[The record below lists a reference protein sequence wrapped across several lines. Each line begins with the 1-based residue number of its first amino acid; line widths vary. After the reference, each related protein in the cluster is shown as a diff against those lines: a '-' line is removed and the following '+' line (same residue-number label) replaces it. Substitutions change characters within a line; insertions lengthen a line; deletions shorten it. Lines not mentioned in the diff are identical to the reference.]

1 MAIGA
6 NWRRPHTVAS
16 DPGTE
21 WVKNAE
27 VAIDAPPDAEID
39 PAPEARW
46 PSDAARCGVY
56 GAVTPTVVELP
67 DGGYRMY
74 YTQILPRPG
83 FPQGANDYDNATTR
97 ILSAISEDGVAWTPE
112 AGVRLSA
119 RQGGA
124 GEFRVVAPEIVPLQ
138 DGSGRLRMYF
148 ECCPGSQP
156 VASGIRSAI
165 SEDGLAWTVEPGDR
179 LSGNGGSY
187 NAPRV
192 LFLDEGTCRL
202 YCSDRAEGI
211 VSAVSDDGGFTF
223 RLESGRRIVRE
234 LSYEAQSAF
243 APEVLLIDGGGF
255 RMYYA
260 GYSKSTRA
268 YILTAVSDDGL
279 RWHKE
284 PEPVI
289 APGGRYDRAKCSELG
304 VVRLPEVPGKAPGY
318 CMFYEACDGTA
329 ADERGVWRILSA
341 TSAVSVGPG
350 TTEGRR
356 NLSR

>member
-1 MAIGA
+1 MSSALSPPKSCRCRTAAVGGGCTSNA
-6 NWRRPHTVAS
+6 VPGRNRWRAAS
-16 DPGTE
+16 
-21 WVKNAE
+21 A
-27 VAIDAPPDAEID
+27 APS
-39 PAPEARW
+39 RK
-46 PSDAARCGVY
+46 
-56 GAVTPTVVELP
+56 T
-67 DGGYRMY
+67 
-74 YTQILPRPG
+74 
-83 FPQGANDYDNATTR
+83 
-97 ILSAISEDGVAWTPE
+97 AW
-112 AGVRLSA
+112 R
-119 RQGGA
+119 
-124 GEFRVVAPEIVPLQ
+124 
-138 DGSGRLRMYF
+138 GRR
-148 ECCPGSQP
+148 
-156 VASGIRSAI
+156 R
-165 SEDGLAWTVEPGDR
+165 PGDR

-192 LFLDEGTCRL
+192 LFLDEGPCRL

-211 VSAVSDDGGFTF
+211 VSAVSDDGDFTF

-304 VVRLPEVPGKAPGY
+304 VMRLPEVPGKAPGY
-318 CMFYEACDGTA
+318 CIFYEACDGTA